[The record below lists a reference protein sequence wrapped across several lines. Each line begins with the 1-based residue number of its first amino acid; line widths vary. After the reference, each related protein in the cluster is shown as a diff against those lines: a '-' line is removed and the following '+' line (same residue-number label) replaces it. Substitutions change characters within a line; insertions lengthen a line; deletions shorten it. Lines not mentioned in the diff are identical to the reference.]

1 MKLGVA
7 GVELLRKI
15 FSLLKTEIEKF
26 RSFFGGKMVEMVDF
40 MGFYGKYKWFP
51 MGTKWKILVDT
62 NQKHLIKCRLKRR
75 LVNHNRRLCSW
86 WLISK

>member
-1 MKLGVA
+1 MKPGVA

>member
-7 GVELLRKI
+7 GMDLLRKI

-26 RSFFGGKMVEMVDF
+26 RSFFGGEMVEMVDF

-51 MGTKWKILVDT
+51 MGTKRKILVDT
-62 NQKHLIKCRLKRR
+62 NRKHLLECRLKSE
-75 LVNHNRRLCSW
+75 LVNRNRRLCSW